1 MVKNIVLGFATLL
14 AATIMAYAQNEIAI
28 TDEIVITTTRAASL
42 KAENSGN
49 IAILEDYEPVILY
62 PVELLNRAPG
72 VHIHRGS
79 GQEHLTAIRSPV
91 LVGGAGAGS
100 FLYLED
106 GISMRAPGFANVNA
120 LMDAIPAIDGR
131 VEIVRGPASALYGSN
146 AVHGLVNF
154 ISPEIAGDKTHY
166 AASIGSYGRYGL
178 GGQISRVNENVATR
192 ISLATANEDDGYQA
206 DSGFA
211 QQKMRLET
219 QWNNNNVD
227 YRFSFSG
234 MNLNQETGGYVQSAG
249 DLGNPTDTNVG
260 RLPLACQKT
269 LEAAYANEACATANP
284 NPEAYRDARAWRSYL
299 RMTRRLDNGASLT
312 LTPYWRSNEMQF
324 LMHFLPGQPIE
335 ENAHDSIGLQTAYSS
350 TSAMVD
356 TIIGIDMEWTKGEL
370 TEKQSELAQ
379 PPFQQKNYLLGT
391 HYDFAVEALVVAP
404 YFHTVAHISDKTEF
418 IVGARLELTDY
429 DYTNNTES
437 GIDTEVDENG
447 STIIYSRIYRPDSQ
461 KNDFA
466 DLSPKLG
473 LVHALADDKR
483 LFVNLARAARAPQV
497 TDLYRQRDNDKDK
510 NTIPTLPDS
519 FDSEQLDSL
528 ELGYRLVRP
537 SLSYEIAAYMMRKEN
552 YHFRTGDDRYVTN
565 GETSH
570 RGIELD
576 LDWQMSDKWQLT
588 TNLTYAK
595 HEYDF
600 DSPELAR
607 NEGEQISSGDKIDGA
622 PKILGN
628 AALTYQ
634 FGETSKATLN
644 WQHVGA
650 YFMDAANE
658 NKYDG
663 HDLYDLRLTHETAQG
678 TMLSLTILN
687 LLDTAYAK
695 RADFWFGNSRYFA
708 GEDRRFSLSLSRQF

>member
-1 MVKNIVLGFATLL
+1 MIKNIVLGFATLL

-178 GGQISRVNENVATR
+178 GGQVSRVNENVATR
-192 ISLATANEDDGYQA
+192 ISLATANEDDGYQD

-269 LEAAYANEACATANP
+269 LEAAM
-284 NPEAYRDARAWRSYL
+284 
-299 RMTRRLDNGASLT
+299 RMR
-312 LTPYWRSNEMQF
+312 F
-324 LMHFLPGQPIE
+324 
-335 ENAHDSIGLQTAYSS
+335 
-350 TSAMVD
+350 
-356 TIIGIDMEWTKGEL
+356 
-370 TEKQSELAQ
+370 
-379 PPFQQKNYLLGT
+379 
-391 HYDFAVEALVVAP
+391 
-404 YFHTVAHISDKTEF
+404 
-418 IVGARLELTDY
+418 ARLPTP
-429 DYTNNTES
+429 
-437 GIDTEVDENG
+437 I
-447 STIIYSRIYRPDSQ
+447 
-461 KNDFA
+461 
-466 DLSPKLG
+466 PK
-473 LVHALADDKR
+473 
-483 LFVNLARAARAPQV
+483 P
-497 TDLYRQRDNDKDK
+497 
-510 NTIPTLPDS
+510 
-519 FDSEQLDSL
+519 
-528 ELGYRLVRP
+528 
-537 SLSYEIAAYMMRKEN
+537 IAMR
-552 YHFRTGDDRYVTN
+552 
-565 GETSH
+565 
-570 RGIELD
+570 
-576 LDWQMSDKWQLT
+576 
-588 TNLTYAK
+588 
-595 HEYDF
+595 
-600 DSPELAR
+600 
-607 NEGEQISSGDKIDGA
+607 
-622 PKILGN
+622 
-628 AALTYQ
+628 
-634 FGETSKATLN
+634 
-644 WQHVGA
+644 
-650 YFMDAANE
+650 
-658 NKYDG
+658 G
-663 HDLYDLRLTHETAQG
+663 HGVA
-678 TMLSLTILN
+678 IC
-687 LLDTAYAK
+687 A
-695 RADFWFGNSRYFA
+695 
-708 GEDRRFSLSLSRQF
+708 

>member
-1 MVKNIVLGFATLL
+1 MIKNIVLGFATLL

-49 IAILEDYEPVILY
+49 IAILEDYEPIILY

-178 GGQISRVNENVATR
+178 GGQVSRINENVATR
-192 ISLATANEDDGYQA
+192 ISLATANEDDGYQD

-234 MNLNQETGGYVQSAG
+234 MNLNQETGGYVTSYS
-249 DLGNPTDTNVG
+249 D
-260 RLPLACQKT
+260 KSI
-269 LEAAYANEACATANP
+269 ATANP

-299 RMTRRLDNGASLT
+299 RMTRTLDSGATLT

-324 LMHFLPGQPIE
+324 FMHFLPGQPIE

-370 TEKQSELAQ
+370 SEKQSKLAQ
-379 PPFQQKNYLLGT
+379 PPFQQARYLIGT
-391 HYDFAVEALVVAP
+391 HYDFEVKAQIIAP
-404 YFHTVAHISDKTEF
+404 YIHAVWQLDDYTD
-418 IVGARLELTDY
+418 LTTGIRAEATQY
-429 DYTNNTES
+429 DYTNNT
-437 GIDTEVDENG
+437 DTG
-447 STIIYSRIYRPDSQ
+447 LHGFLFRPASRKS
-461 KNDFA
+461 DFF
-466 DLSPKLG
+466 DVSPKVG
-473 LVHALADDKR
+473 LVHALADNKHI
-483 LFVNLARAARAPQV
+483 FANLSRAARAPQV
-497 TDLYRQRDNDKDK
+497 TDLYRLRDDDFTNRLTDK
-510 NTIPTLPDS
+510 NLPLPNPDD
-519 FDSEQLDSL
+519 FDSEKLTSL
-528 ELGYRLVRP
+528 ELGYRI
-537 SLSYEIAAYMMRKEN
+537 SHANLSYEVALYSMDKKN
-552 YHFRTGDDRYVTN
+552 YHFRDGDDRYVTN
-565 GETSH
+565 GKTSH

-576 LDWQMSDKWQLT
+576 MDWQMNDDWQLT
-588 TNLTYAK
+588 SNLTYADHK
-595 HEYDF
+595 YDF
-600 DSPELAR
+600 DRKFSAGR
-607 NEGEQISSGDKIDGA
+607 QANATEQISNGDKIDGA

-650 YFMDAANE
+650 YFMDAANTTE
-658 NKYDG
+658 YGG